1 LPPIS
6 ADSEHGSVVAGSSSA
21 TTGTNRCSGVQRS
34 PELSSFGA
42 PPSLST
48 PRLTVCSGRGPGS
61 LNKLVRSSR
70 TSRLRAPW
78 APRAHGLQR
87 HRARAGLI
95 LVLPALAIV
104 GVLLALP
111 IGQAVY
117 YSMTNW
123 NGLSA
128 QWVGPG
134 TYLALLKNPI
144 FWRVLE
150 NNGLLML
157 SVPVALAVPLVIAA
171 LLNEHVF
178 GWRLFRSVIF
188 LPTAVSWVVIGMVAV
203 RVFAPT
209 GPLNVLIGAF
219 GLKGLETDFLGH
231 EYTALLAVALTFVWS
246 MIGTNTIIFL
256 TGMSTIDPSIYEAAR
271 LDGAGRWSAF
281 VRVTVPLLRRYFQFC
296 FVITVITAFT
306 ALFSLIFVMTG
317 GGPGYGTTTL
327 EFFVYQ
333 QAFDIGQFGTGAM
346 LGIVLFVILFGV
358 SLAQLRLSRGDT

>member
-1 LPPIS
+1 MPAADDARFAKDAHVPDTQALPRTTKTAAGAHSGTTIYS
-6 ADSEHGSVVAGSSSA
+6 AAGRRAS
-21 TTGTNRCSGVQRS
+21 
-34 PELSSFGA
+34 
-42 PPSLST
+42 
-48 PRLTVCSGRGPGS
+48 
-61 LNKLVRSSR
+61 
-70 TSRLRAPW
+70 LRARRR
-78 APRAHGLQR
+78 PRASSLQG
-87 HRARAGLI
+87 HRARAGVL
-95 LVLPALAIV
+95 LSLPAL
-104 GVLLALP
+104 VLVTLVLVVP
-111 IGQAVY
+111 IGEAVY

-128 QWVGPG
+128 QWIGPG
-134 TYLALLKNPI
+134 TYLSLLGDPV

-171 LLNEHVF
+171 LLHEHVF
-178 GWRLFRSVIF
+178 CWRLFRTLIF

-203 RVFAPT
+203 RVFAPA
-209 GPLNVLIGAF
+209 GPINLLIGTF
-219 GLKGLETDFLGH
+219 GLGHFETDFLGH

-246 MIGTNTIIFL
+246 MVGTNTIIFL
-256 TGMSTIDPSIYEAAR
+256 TGMSTIDPSIYEAAH
-271 LDGAGRWSAF
+271 LDGAGRWAAF
-281 VRVTVPLLRRYFQFC
+281 RRVTVPLLRRYFQFC

-358 SLAQLRLSRGDT
+358 SLAQLRLFRGER

>member
-1 LPPIS
+1 MPDTQALPRTTKTATGARSGATVYS
-6 ADSEHGSVVAGSSSA
+6 AAGW
-21 TTGTNRCSGVQRS
+21 Q
-34 PELSSFGA
+34 
-42 PPSLST
+42 
-48 PRLTVCSGRGPGS
+48 GS
-61 LNKLVRSSR
+61 LRARGRPPASS
-70 TSRLRAPW
+70 
-78 APRAHGLQR
+78 LQG
-87 HRARAGLI
+87 HRARAGVL
-95 LVLPALAIV
+95 LSLPAL
-104 GVLLALP
+104 VLVALVLVVP
-111 IGQAVY
+111 IGEAVY

-128 QWVGPG
+128 QWIGPG
-134 TYLALLKNPI
+134 TYLSLLENPV

-171 LLNEHVF
+171 LLHEHVF
-178 GWRLFRSVIF
+178 GWRLFRTLIF

-203 RVFAPT
+203 RVFAPA
-209 GPLNVLIGAF
+209 GPINFLIGAF
-219 GLKGLETDFLGH
+219 GLGRFETDFLGH

-246 MIGTNTIIFL
+246 MVGTNTIIFL
-256 TGMSTIDPSIYEAAR
+256 TGMSTIDPSIYEAAH
-271 LDGAGRWSAF
+271 LDGAGRWATF
-281 VRVTVPLLRRYFQFC
+281 RRVTVPLLRRYFQFC

-358 SLAQLRLSRGDT
+358 SLAQLRLFRGER